1 MHPTQPGKNLDKI
14 NIDKS
19 HTGYTASRMVKKKT
33 AITRMLLEKSFLV
46 FFFLQGWHYCV
57 HTSPPR
63 TIIYLSIVYT
73 LGQVA
78 MAVSAIHDIT
88 DTDKD
93 GTPDDM
99 TFHMWVSVNDS
110 FRKWSAG
117 RRWLVLNRATCFCWH
132 PVSCQW
138 WASSLLLWALGASN
152 LAWLPLVGTS
162 SVTNRWVHYRTGYSW
177 CGFGKENAWKQIKTH
192 RRMFNGFSISHLPC
206 SLVKSI

>member
-19 HTGYTASRMVKKKT
+19 HTGYTASRMVKKKNGYN
-33 AITRMLLEKSFLV
+33 AHVAREQ
-46 FFFLQGWHYCV
+46 FFGCCFFCKADIIAFV
-57 HTSPPR
+57 PPSPR

-110 FRKWSAG
+110 FRK
-117 RRWLVLNRATCFCWH
+117 
-132 PVSCQW
+132 
-138 WASSLLLWALGASN
+138 
-152 LAWLPLVGTS
+152 
-162 SVTNRWVHYRTGYSW
+162 
-177 CGFGKENAWKQIKTH
+177 
-192 RRMFNGFSISHLPC
+192 
-206 SLVKSI
+206 